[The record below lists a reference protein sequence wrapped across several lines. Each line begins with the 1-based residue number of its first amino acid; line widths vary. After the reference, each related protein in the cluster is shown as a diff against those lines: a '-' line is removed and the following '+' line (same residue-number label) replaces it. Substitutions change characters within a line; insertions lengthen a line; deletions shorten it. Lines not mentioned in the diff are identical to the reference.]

1 MMVYICCAGGATSGM
16 FCSKIEKAVGKEY
29 NIYVNFIDDLQ
40 REFKQDKDAFEKY
53 DLVLGCG
60 PVEAITPAFM
70 RETNFKDMC
79 NLVIIAP
86 QMRFRIEQIRKVL
99 TPYGIPCE
107 TLDVRAF
114 GTMDGKKGL
123 EIIKEALD
131 KLEK

>member
-1 MMVYICCAGGATSGM
+1 MMVYICCSGGATSGM
-16 FCSKIEKAVGKEY
+16 FCSKIEKAVESECS
-29 NIYVNFIDDLQ
+29 IYVNYIDDLQ
-40 REFKQDKDAFEKY
+40 MQFKQDKDAFQKY

-70 RETNFKDMC
+70 RESNFKDMFS
-79 NLVIIAP
+79 LVIIAP
-86 QMRFRIEQIRKVL
+86 QMRFKIEQIRKVL
-99 TPYGIPCE
+99 APYGIPCE

-123 EIIKEALD
+123 EIIKEALN